1 MYSKLKRTA
10 GAAVRLHK
18 SVTHGIRSR
27 TDPLLIGESFAFLSF
42 FLGCICECNQ
52 RVKYFYLNVHLIS
65 SAVVVNPLTHS
76 TPLWPAICH
85 FLLLEKKKKPLTQKT
100 IGKSSS
106 SGNWKIKCRA
116 VLQRSAFMNRK
127 LFSKRKK
134 KAIKSFSSYFFIIS
148 PVK

>member
-10 GAAVRLHK
+10 GEAVRLHK

-85 FLLLEKKKKPLTQKT
+85 FLYYSRRRRSHSHKKRSEKARRAATGKSSAVPCYNVPRSWIANCFQKEKKKQL
-100 IGKSSS
+100 
-106 SGNWKIKCRA
+106 NHFLL
-116 VLQRSAFMNRK
+116 V
-127 LFSKRKK
+127 
-134 KAIKSFSSYFFIIS
+134 FIIS